1 MTEFAELL
9 DKVVAAAVIAGV
21 GMLWKIGH
29 ELTKLRIIISNMKQ
43 DIAEMKDDIDEIED
57 DIDELGE
64 K

>member
-1 MTEFAELL
+1 MTELI
-9 DKVVAAAVIAGV
+9 DKLVAAAVIAGV

-29 ELTKLRIIISNMKQ
+29 ELARLRIIISNMKQ
-43 DIAEMKDDIDEIED
+43 DITEIRGDIDEIED